1 MLEFRK
7 LQLGDIGKVRKY
19 FSCSTNRICDNTV
32 GGAFMWRDYFS
43 VEYAEFNET
52 VIFKAK
58 VRYHHDITAF
68 SMPLGRDVS
77 GAISQISEYCRHTGE
92 PLAFCNVTE
101 GDIATLRSVFTD
113 FRLFKDTNWSDYIYN
128 AVDLVA
134 LSGRKYSG
142 KRNHINRFKM
152 AYGVHSFEEMSE
164 DNLEDVLEFHARSG
178 ADVASNSELFI
189 EEHDKT
195 QEVLENFVVYGLFG
209 GLLRVGGLVVAFSV
223 GETINNVL
231 FVHIEKADMRYR
243 GSFQVINNE
252 FAKRFVSGGVEFINR
267 EDDAGDEGL
276 RISKNSYHPC
286 EIIDKYI
293 FLVE

>member
-7 LQLGDIGKVRKY
+7 LQLGDIGRVKKY
-19 FSCSTNRICDNTV
+19 FPCSANRICDNTV

-43 VEYAEFNET
+43 VEYVEYNET
-52 VIFKAK
+52 LIFKAK
-58 VRYHHDITAF
+58 VRYYYDITAF

-77 GAISQISEYCRHTGE
+77 GAISQISEYCRHTRE

-101 GDIATLRSVFTD
+101 GDIAVLRSAFPE
-113 FRLFKDTNWSDYIYN
+113 FRLFKDANWSDYIYS
-128 AVDLVA
+128 AADLVS

-152 AYGVHSFEEMSE
+152 AYGSHSFEEMSE
-164 DNLEDVLEFHARSG
+164 DNLEDVIEFHARSG
-178 ADVASNSELFI
+178 ADIVGNAELFI
-189 EEHDKT
+189 EEHYKT
-195 QEVLENFVVYGLFG
+195 QEVLENFAVYGLHG

-223 GETINNVL
+223 GEIINKVL

-252 FAKRFVSGGVEFINR
+252 FAKHFVSDGVEFINR

-276 RISKNSYHPC
+276 RTAKNSYHPC